1 MITHSPFS
9 HLKTLLLLSLG
20 TLIYYVVAQFDMW
33 LFSFT
38 PSNITLLWLP
48 FGIAVIM
55 LDMFGLKAL
64 PFIFIGSFFAN
75 YHGLADGHDHYLTY
89 LTLTAFADTLAPFMA
104 SFFIRRY
111 IDWHF
116 DNAKI
121 LLPFTLYGVLIP
133 TFTSGVIIALTLASG
148 GYIAQNAISQ
158 FIVWLMFSDGLGLL
172 LLYPL
177 YVSFR
182 QFSKP
187 AIHEWKKGLVF
198 AVGAFLLIWF
208 SFHFSFLIFLL
219 LPLLLLASFQIRID
233 LILAILFV
241 SIIEIIALSA
251 HYGVIFTTSTQMES
265 TLMLIMYL
273 ISLVFVIIG
282 SALNNRELMESI
294 SMSMTDHL
302 TNVKNVK
309 AYKEEIEKLL
319 GLYNR
324 YQIPF
329 SIMILDIDNF
339 KMINDVYGHRI
350 GDKVLIELCDLIQN
364 NIRSSDTLFRVGGEE
379 FVILCQNI
387 TLTES
392 LEVAHKIRAAVEQT
406 LSTINDKTIT
416 ISIGVTEVKS
426 NDTEDSIYRRADT
439 LLYDSKNSG
448 KNSVTSDL
456 AV

>member
-1 MITHSPFS
+1 MTHPPLS
-9 HLKTLLLLSLG
+9 HLKPLLLLSLG

-55 LDMFGLKAL
+55 LDVFGLKAL

-75 YHGLADGHDHYLTY
+75 YHGLSNGHDHYLTY
-89 LTLTAFADTLAPFMA
+89 LTITAFADTLAPFMA

-133 TFTSGVIIALTLASG
+133 TFTSSVIIALTLASG
-148 GYIAQNAISQ
+148 GYIAQNTISQ

-187 AIHEWKKGLVF
+187 AAHEWQKGLFF
-198 AVGAFLLIWF
+198 ALFALILIWL

-219 LPLLLLASFQIRID
+219 LPLLLLASFQIRMD

-241 SIIEIIALSA
+241 SVIEIIALSA
-251 HYGVIFTTSTQMES
+251 HYGVVFSTGTQMES
-265 TLMLIMYL
+265 TLMLIIYL
-273 ISLVFVIIG
+273 MSLVFVVIG

-294 SMSMTDHL
+294 TMSMTDHL

-319 GLYNR
+319 GLYKR

-329 SIMILDIDNF
+329 SIMILDIDDF
-339 KMINDVYGHRI
+339 KMINDVYGHRV

-379 FVILCQNI
+379 FVILCQNM
-387 TLTES
+387 TLQAS
-392 LEVAHKIRAAVEQT
+392 VEVAHKIRAAIEQT
-406 LSTINDKTIT
+406 LSSISDKTIT
-416 ISIGVTEVKS
+416 ISIGVTEVNS
-426 NDTEDSIYRRADT
+426 NDTEDSIYRRADA
-439 LLYDSKNSG
+439 LLYDSKHNG
-448 KNSVTSDL
+448 KNLVTS
-456 AV
+456 A

>member
-1 MITHSPFS
+1 MTHSPLS
-9 HLKTLLLLSLG
+9 QLKTLLLLSLG
-20 TLIYYVVAQFDMW
+20 TAIYYVVAQFDMW
-33 LFSFT
+33 LFSFN

-55 LDMFGLKAL
+55 LDLFGLKAL

-89 LTLTAFADTLAPFMA
+89 LTVTAFADTLAPFMA

-148 GYIAQNAISQ
+148 GYIAHDTISQ

-172 LLYPL
+172 LVYPL
-177 YVSFR
+177 YVSLR
-182 QFSKP
+182 QFSK
-187 AIHEWKKGLVF
+187 AAAQEWQKGF
-198 AVGAFLLIWF
+198 IYAFGAFLLIWL

-219 LPLLLLASFQIRID
+219 LPLLLLASFQIRMD
-233 LILAILFV
+233 FILAILFV
-241 SIIEIIALSA
+241 SVIEIIALSA
-251 HYGVIFTTSTQMES
+251 HYGVVFTTNTQMES
-265 TLMLIMYL
+265 TLMLIVYL

-294 SMSMTDHL
+294 SMNMTDHL

-319 GLYNR
+319 ELYKR

-329 SIMILDIDNF
+329 SIMILDIDDF
-339 KMINDVYGHRI
+339 KMINDMYGHRV
-350 GDKVLIELCDLIQN
+350 GDKVLIELCALIQN
-364 NIRSSDTLFRVGGEE
+364 NIRTSDTLFRVGGEE
-379 FVILCQNI
+379 FVILCQNV
-387 TLTES
+387 TLKES
-392 LEVAHKIRAAVEQT
+392 VEVAHKIRAAVEQR
-406 LSTINDKTIT
+406 LSTISDKTIT
-416 ISIGVTEVKS
+416 ISIGVTEV
-426 NDTEDSIYRRADT
+426 NATDTEDSIYRRVDA
-439 LLYDSKNSG
+439 LLYDSKHSG
-448 KNSVTSDL
+448 KNSVKSDL
-456 AV
+456 TVS

>member
-1 MITHSPFS
+1 MITYSPFS

-75 YHGLADGHDHYLTY
+75 YHGLSDGHDHYLTY
-89 LTLTAFADTLAPFMA
+89 LTITAFADTLAPFMA
-104 SFFIRRY
+104 SFFMHQY

-133 TFTSGVIIALTLASG
+133 TFTSSVIIALTLASG
-148 GYIAQNAISQ
+148 GYIAHNTISQ

-187 AIHEWKKGLVF
+187 AALEWQKGLVF

-219 LPLLLLASFQIRID
+219 LPLLLLASFQIRMD

-241 SIIEIIALSA
+241 SVIETIALSA
-251 HYGVIFTTSTQMES
+251 HYGVIFTTNTQMES

-294 SMSMTDHL
+294 TMSMTDHL
-302 TNVKNVK
+302 TNVKNIK

-319 GLYNR
+319 GLYKR

-329 SIMILDIDNF
+329 SIMILDIDDF
-339 KMINDVYGHRI
+339 KMINDVYGHRV

-392 LEVAHKIRAAVEQT
+392 LEVAHKIRTAVEQT

-416 ISIGVTEVKS
+416 ISIGVTEVNA